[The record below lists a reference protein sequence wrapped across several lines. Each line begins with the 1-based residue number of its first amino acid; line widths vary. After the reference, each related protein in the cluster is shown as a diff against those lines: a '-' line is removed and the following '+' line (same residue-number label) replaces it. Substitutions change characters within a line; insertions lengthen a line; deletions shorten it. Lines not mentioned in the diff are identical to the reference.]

1 MSDFPIQYIILFIL
15 ELLAA
20 IIATITYKK
29 YRHTPSQYFLY
40 LLWFTIF
47 IELMAQMIFLNA
59 KDHFNYGESWLVGVF
74 NNILPVD
81 YLKFNNWL
89 FNILSIVTYT
99 FYLLYFL
106 LLVKAE
112 KFKKTIK
119 LFVFLFI
126 LIIIYC
132 FSDFQHFN
140 KGYYYL
146 VESTG
151 PLFLFVAATF
161 YFIDILKSD
170 EILVF
175 YKRLPFWI
183 TSGALIFYLTIA
195 PMFIFSNQLR
205 KSNEITDQI
214 LFSVNIILYSFFII
228 GFLIIPKPKK

>member
-29 YRHTPSQYFLY
+29 YRYTPSQYFLY

-126 LIIIYC
+126 LIII
-132 FSDFQHFN
+132 SVTFN
-140 KGYYYL
+140 ILIK
-146 VESTG
+146 
-151 PLFLFVAATF
+151 
-161 YFIDILKSD
+161 DI
-170 EILVF
+170 
-175 YKRLPFWI
+175 
-183 TSGALIFYLTIA
+183 
-195 PMFIFSNQLR
+195 
-205 KSNEITDQI
+205 
-214 LFSVNIILYSFFII
+214 II
-228 GFLIIPKPKK
+228 